1 MSSGSTLSLCSK
13 SSSVNILFPITA
25 TADAT
30 AVLDFFNP
38 IQDGHFWGYSQM
50 GGGGGGGG

>member
-13 SSSVNILFPITA
+13 SSIRSSVSILFPITTA

-38 IQDGHFWGYSQM
+38 IQDGHF
-50 GGGGGGGG
+50 